1 MTRSR
6 ASDLIPGQR
15 LAAFAG
21 RWGKFYAS
29 RAIKKLVK
37 YGYKMKFD
45 VLPKL
50 SEPRRAFATKLPLE
64 QMDVVRNSD
73 AEFLSKGAVRKLSK
87 EEAKNSPGFYSKLFA
102 VPKPNGTWRMII
114 DMRQLNHHI
123 SKQKFRMQG
132 LKDVRNVLKQN
143 MYGCII
149 DISDAYY
156 HVSIHKKSRKY
167 TRFILDGD
175 IYEYL
180 GLPMGLTCSPRI
192 FTRVSKAVVDVLRI
206 EGVIIIIFIDDILVL
221 GRTYEECARNVEKVL
236 DLLTYLGFIIHPDK
250 CVLTP
255 STRFTYLGCIW
266 DTVAWTVGTKE
277 KREISIRQTA
287 LNR

>member
-29 RAIKKLVK
+29 RDIKKLVK

-45 VLPKL
+45 FLPKL
-50 SEPRRAFATKLPLE
+50 SEPRRAFSTKLPPE
-64 QMDVVRNSD
+64 QMEVVRNSV
-73 AEFLSKGAVRKLSK
+73 AEFLAKGAVRKLSK
-87 EEAKNSPGFYSKLFA
+87 EEARNIPGFYSKLFA

-132 LKDVRNVLKQN
+132 LKDVRSALKQN

-149 DISDAYY
+149 LSY
-156 HVSIHKKSRKY
+156 
-167 TRFILDGD
+167 
-175 IYEYL
+175 
-180 GLPMGLTCSPRI
+180 C
-192 FTRVSKAVVDVLRI
+192 
-206 EGVIIIIFIDDILVL
+206 
-221 GRTYEECARNVEKVL
+221 
-236 DLLTYLGFIIHPDK
+236 
-250 CVLTP
+250 
-255 STRFTYLGCIW
+255 
-266 DTVAWTVGTKE
+266 
-277 KREISIRQTA
+277 
-287 LNR
+287 